1 MQHYVVLHVGF
12 SLERWLM
19 GWQYVGGGGV
29 LLRAL
34 LNLDPNSVST
44 YNKILVKFSQKQK

>member
-1 MQHYVVLHVGF
+1 M
-12 SLERWLM
+12 
-19 GWQYVGGGGV
+19 YVGGGSVGGVV

-44 YNKILVKFSQKQK
+44 YNKILVKFSQKQKWIVK